1 MNKEE
6 NRRKEKMKQ
15 MKQRLAAYAERAE
28 KIAKQRMNSAE
39 RRA

>member
-6 NRRKEKMKQ
+6 NSGKEKMEQ
-15 MKQRLAAYAERAE
+15 MRQRLAAYAEKAE
-28 KIAKQRMNSAE
+28 EIAKQRMTSAE